1 MNDMGKIT
9 KKQEKVIDAV
19 LQAVGQWKD
28 AGAITPPPFF
38 WIGRWRRSD
47 DEQSQDGIGLSGRS
61 DQQNG

>member
-38 WIGRWRRSD
+38 
-47 DEQSQDGIGLSGRS
+47 
-61 DQQNG
+61 

>member
-28 AGAITPPPFF
+28 AGAITPPFF
-38 WIGRWRRSD
+38 
-47 DEQSQDGIGLSGRS
+47 
-61 DQQNG
+61 